1 MLLLTIFVTF
11 ALADGAMFDNAGR
24 GYVLRRI
31 LRRAVRY
38 GKQIGIEKA
47 FMYDLVPLVC
57 DMMKDFYDY
66 LPEKQDFISTM
77 VKKEEEAFHKT
88 LLNGEKLLKSLID
101 KNENGEISGK
111 DAFKLYDTYG
121 FPFELTLE
129 IAEESNLTVNEEDFK
144 EELKIQQERS
154 RASRDNNE
162 SMASQKPDLM
172 AFVEPSTFVYDPT
185 PIQGKVIGLFKDG
198 VKTDEI
204 TDKGEVIFD
213 TTPFYGEM
221 GGQCGD
227 TGSLDNETTHAN
239 VVNTLNAPNKQHM
252 HFVEVKE
259 GAIHLGDTFTL
270 SIDQQKRRQITANH
284 SATHILQKAL
294 QETLGDHISQAG
306 SYVDDKVLRFDFT
319 HFEKISAELLKEIE
333 EKVNQIVF
341 EGRPVVIK
349 NMTKEEALASG
360 AMALFDEKYGDV
372 VRVVNIGNYSIELC
386 GGCHVSNSSEIG
398 LFKIVSEESVG
409 SGIRR
414 IVAQSGLAAYN
425 AMVHEKETVDTIAS
439 TLNLKN
445 RKDVVNKVETLKED
459 LKEAKAEIEQLSA
472 KLNAIQAASK
482 ANDIEEINGVKV
494 LYVEEQLEN
503 AKAKQLTFDFRDQL
517 ESGIVV
523 LVSKYE
529 EKCSYFVSVS
539 KDLVGQYKAGN
550 IIKAING
557 VVDGR
562 GGGKPDFAQGGCA
575 INDNISKIKGALK
588 NIL

>member
-1 MLLLTIFVTF
+1 
-11 ALADGAMFDNAGR
+11 
-24 GYVLRRI
+24 
-31 LRRAVRY
+31 
-38 GKQIGIEKA
+38 
-47 FMYDLVPLVC
+47 
-57 DMMKDFYDY
+57 
-66 LPEKQDFISTM
+66 
-77 VKKEEEAFHKT
+77 
-88 LLNGEKLLKSLID
+88 
-101 KNENGEISGK
+101 
-111 DAFKLYDTYG
+111 
-121 FPFELTLE
+121 
-129 IAEESNLTVNEEDFK
+129 
-144 EELKIQQERS
+144 
-154 RASRDNNE
+154 
-162 SMASQKPDLM
+162 
-172 AFVEPSTFVYDPT
+172 
-185 PIQGKVIGLFKDG
+185 
-198 VKTDEI
+198 
-204 TDKGEVIFD
+204 
-213 TTPFYGEM
+213 
-221 GGQCGD
+221 
-227 TGSLDNETTHAN
+227 
-239 VVNTLNAPNKQHM
+239 M

-372 VRVVNIGNYSIELC
+372 VSVVNIGDYSIELC
-386 GGCHVSNSSEIG
+386 GGCHVLNSSEIG

-445 RKDVVNKVETLKED
+445 RKDVVNKVEALKEE
-459 LKEAKAEIEQLSA
+459 LKEAKVEVEQLSA

-550 IIKAING
+550 IIKAINE